1 MKNLADRH
9 VLGWCHFHGL
19 FRGVRTLLD
28 LGTSDR
34 QDQLRSVKQYVSME
48 ADTGRP
54 LCSYKCSDL
63 RVAEVVAE
71 HIELA

>member
-1 MKNLADRH
+1 M
-9 VLGWCHFHGL
+9 
-19 FRGVRTLLD
+19 LD